1 MMPDRTLSQS
11 IEALREQLARFETR
25 GVTFEPEAVRVI
37 VRALASLRRSA
48 EALEAARSECDDLPA
63 VAVNPDVL
71 PAPRLSAMRRAV
83 ARVATPVPQTNV
95 ILFPLQRRPAPGTG
109 DAA

>member
-11 IEALREQLARFETR
+11 IEALREQLARFEAR
-25 GVTFEPEAVRVI
+25 GLTFEPEAVRVI

-48 EALEAARSECDDLPA
+48 EALEAAGRERDLPA
-63 VAVNPDVL
+63 VAADPDVL